1 MKKIV
6 YIFVFENHIY
16 FGSEKLS
23 AEVSLEQQTVKVI
36 SDVLIA
42 ALISDKLEE
51 LGLSDFEKVLIL
63 DDSFYEIKTKLES
76 FVKRDT
82 NEPNNNVRRK
92 KQYSKSSNIISEQS
106 SYLYQGNT
114 IENFTALPLLQKY
127 YLKHTSIHA
136 KENRIGELIEA
147 LNDRGVCPSFLIPFA
162 EFLAFYTFSGND
174 KKPSDTVM
182 ISMQKD
188 KTLFFNYSGQFIHD
202 FGCLNHGYS
211 KLVSDISN
219 KFNISPKIATKLIDL
234 YGFVFLPKK
243 YLNFVV
249 DVPVYDDIVIS
260 VELTELAFCIRES
273 LRETISDL
281 LVQNT
286 VNKQVNL
293 VLFGGKTIRGLDKL
307 AGLMLNADPVTF
319 SINTMQFNL
328 IDKTICS
335 MLEFEKNLSVA
346 ESICHSDFDREA
358 AVEKHGIKSKIND
371 IFTQIKPWL
380 LETEN

>member
-6 YIFVFENHIY
+6 YIFIFENSIY
-16 FGSEKLS
+16 FGSDKLS

-51 LGLSDFEKVLIL
+51 LGLSDYEKVLIL

-76 FVKRDT
+76 CVKRDT

-92 KQYSKSSNIISEQS
+92 KQYSNSNNIISEQS
-106 SYLYQGNT
+106 SYLYQGNI
-114 IENFTALPLLQKY
+114 IENFSALPLLQKY

-147 LNDRGVCPSFLIPFA
+147 LSDRGVCPSYLIPFT
-162 EFLAFYTFSGND
+162 EFLAFYTFSDND

-182 ISMQKD
+182 ISMHKN
-188 KTLFFNYSGQFIHD
+188 KTLFFNYCGQFIQD

-219 KFNISPKIATKLIDL
+219 KFNISPKIASKLIDL

-249 DVPVYDDIVIS
+249 DVPVYEDIVIS
-260 VELTELAFCIRES
+260 IELTELAFCIRES
-273 LRETISDL
+273 LRETMSEL

-293 VLFGGKTIRGLDKL
+293 VLFGGKTIRGFDKL
-307 AGLMLNADPVTF
+307 AGLMLNTNPIDF
-319 SINTMQFNL
+319 SINTLQFNL
-328 IDKTICS
+328 IDKAFLS
-335 MLEFEKNLSVA
+335 MLEFEKSL
-346 ESICHSDFDREA
+346 ETEKPICHKEVIMETTS
-358 AVEKHGIKSKIND
+358 EKHGIKSKITD
-371 IFTQIKPWL
+371 IFTQLKPWL